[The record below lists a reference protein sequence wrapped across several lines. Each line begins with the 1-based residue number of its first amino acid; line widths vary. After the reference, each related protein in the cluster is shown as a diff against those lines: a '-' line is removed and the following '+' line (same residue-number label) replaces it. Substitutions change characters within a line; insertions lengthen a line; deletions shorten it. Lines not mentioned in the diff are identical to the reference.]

1 MKKVNLPSLL
11 NQRDMFVDS
20 FDQVFDE
27 IVKANFPEFSN
38 TFGVNFISKASYPKC
53 DVINYPE
60 SLKIRAE
67 IAGLTKDDVDIEIKK
82 DVLTISG
89 KSTEEFNDEKATYI
103 KKELKHSSFK
113 RSFILSDKL
122 NTDDIDASFKNG
134 ILTITI
140 GKKQAEVEVSKRII
154 IK

>member
-27 IVKANFPEFSN
+27 MVKANFPEFSN

-53 DVINYPE
+53 DVIDYPE

>member
-27 IVKANFPEFSN
+27 MVKANFPEFSN

-53 DVINYPE
+53 DVIDYPE

-122 NTDDIDASFKNG
+122 DTDSIDASFKNG

-140 GKKQAEVEVSKRII
+140 GKKQAEVEVSKRIV

>member
-11 NQRDMFVDS
+11 NQRELFVDS

-27 IVKANFPEFSN
+27 MVKAHFPELTN
-38 TFGVNFISKASYPKC
+38 TFGVNFISKGSYPKC
-53 DVINYPE
+53 DVIDYPDN
-60 SLKIRAE
+60 LKIRAE

-89 KSTEEFNDEKATYI
+89 KSTEEFNDENATYI

-113 RSFILSDKL
+113 RSFILNDKL
-122 NTDDIDASFKNG
+122 DTDSIDASFKNG

-140 GKKQAEVEVSKRII
+140 GKKQAEVEVSKRIV